1 MQSLIP
7 HLVIWAVL
15 ATVVILL
22 AIYRR
27 RVDLKADDMLHVAA
41 GEEREASAQ
50 VVVSKK
56 LVKIDLWG
64 KILTVI
70 VVVYGLALAGWYI
83 YSQFAD
89 SSIKM

>member
-1 MQSLIP
+1 MESLIP

-27 RVDLKADDMLHVAA
+27 RVDMKADDMLHVAA
-41 GEEREASAQ
+41 GEEKEASAQ
-50 VVVSKK
+50 VVVSQK
-56 LVKIDLWG
+56 LVKIDRWG

-70 VVVYGLALAGWYI
+70 VFLYGFGLVVWYL
-83 YSQFAD
+83 YSMFAD
-89 SSIKM
+89 STVKM